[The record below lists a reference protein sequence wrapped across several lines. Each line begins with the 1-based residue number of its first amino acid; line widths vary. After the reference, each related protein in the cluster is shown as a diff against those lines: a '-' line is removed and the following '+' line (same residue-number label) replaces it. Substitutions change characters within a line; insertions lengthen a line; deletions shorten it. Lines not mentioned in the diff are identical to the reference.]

1 MNLKAN
7 KMTTRINALWNCKN
21 PYQGE
26 YKKILCVCSAG
37 LLRSPSVAYY
47 LSTLG
52 YNTRAAGM
60 FDYALIPVDDV
71 LLEWAD
77 QIVTVSNELAEEL
90 KTMTKK
96 EVINLEIPDRYR
108 FRDPELME
116 IIAKTWEKYTLPK
129 EPF

>member
-1 MNLKAN
+1 
-7 KMTTRINALWNCKN
+7 MTTRINALWNCKN

-37 LLRSPSVAYY
+37 LLRSPSIAYY
-47 LSTLG
+47 LSTQG

-116 IIAKTWEKYTLPK
+116 IIEKAWEKYALPK

>member
-1 MNLKAN
+1 
-7 KMTTRINALWNCKN
+7 MTTRINALWNCKN

-37 LLRSPSVAYY
+37 LLRSPSIAYY
-47 LSTLG
+47 LSTQG

-116 IIAKTWEKYTLPK
+116 IIAKSWEKYTLPK